1 MGTFRQQTWFLSF
14 FLSYSVKKG
23 KCLLPDVR
31 QSFSSC
37 GNLQSSQEKKKEGF
51 CLSEFIKKRTDY
63 WIASG
68 RHEELQLFVLQN
80 KMTGGQEVQ
89 RRPSAQGAPAVRPA
103 RGSSQRNAK
112 RKNEP
117 DGKMTTEQRV
127 KTPHPSQPLNK

>member
-89 RRPSAQGAPAVRPA
+89 RRPSAQGAPMAQHVAHRSGM
-103 RGSSQRNAK
+103 RKG
-112 RKNEP
+112 RKNLME
-117 DGKMTTEQRV
+117 R
-127 KTPHPSQPLNK
+127 